1 MADELGTISRSKA
14 FDLAFKA
21 LSALVIPACVWIVRL
36 EVNNAIQNERIQE
49 LQEDVRKNSA
59 ISNAVQQNTTAL
71 VKLETKLDGLG
82 RDISDV
88 KRLLDTPR

>member
-14 FDLAFKA
+14 LDLAFKA
-21 LSALVIPACVWIVRL
+21 MSALVIPVCIWIVRL

-49 LQEDVRKNSA
+49 LQEDVQKNSA
-59 ISNAVQQNTTAL
+59 ISNVVQQNTTAL

-88 KRLLDTPR
+88 KRLLDSPR